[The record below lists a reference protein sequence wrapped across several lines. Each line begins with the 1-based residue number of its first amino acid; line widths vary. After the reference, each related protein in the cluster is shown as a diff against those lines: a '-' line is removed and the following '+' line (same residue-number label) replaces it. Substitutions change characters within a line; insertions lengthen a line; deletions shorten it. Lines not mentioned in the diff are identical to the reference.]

1 MPGYTTELSAPPELR
16 MLGIDELV
24 HRYGQCGDP
33 LIERFCYAIENKAKD
48 VNERLDD
55 EVDSLRDD
63 LEYEEKCHIETATE
77 RDDAIQ
83 ELEKA
88 EERIAKLEQQ
98 ILNLGGVPA

>member
-16 MLGIDELV
+16 MLSADELV

-33 LIERFCYAIENKAKD
+33 LIERFCYAIKSEVKAD
-48 VNERLDD
+48 NEWL
-55 EVDSLRDD
+55 ESKVDSLEDD

-83 ELEKA
+83 QLEKA
-88 EERIAKLEQQ
+88 EERIARLEQQ
-98 ILNLGGVPA
+98 ILNLGGIPA